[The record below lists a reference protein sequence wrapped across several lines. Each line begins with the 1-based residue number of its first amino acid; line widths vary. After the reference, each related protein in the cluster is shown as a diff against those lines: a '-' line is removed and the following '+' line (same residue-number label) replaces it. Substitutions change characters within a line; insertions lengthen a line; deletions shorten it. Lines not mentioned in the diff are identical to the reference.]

1 MIRRFIGSLAFLA
14 AVLGPCGFRLGWRDV
29 VGSSK

>member
-1 MIRRFIGSLAFLA
+1 MIRRFIGTLAFLF

-29 VGSSK
+29 GGRR